1 MSTLDRDRL
10 GKLLGMLGSDHD
22 GEVVNA
28 ARAADRLVRA
38 SGLRWPDIA
47 MPAPPGSPRDPI
59 EFCLSRHAVLTAWES
74 QFLHSLRSQNYR
86 VTVKQNLVVERIVQK
101 IHAARSRG

>member
-10 GKLLGMLGSDHD
+10 GKLLEMLGSDHD

-74 QFLHSLRSQNYR
+74 IPAFTAIPELSGDREAKPR
-86 VTVKQNLVVERIVQK
+86 R
-101 IHAARSRG
+101 